1 MQCHEFVTHA
11 EQWMEGESSAAAK
24 SHLDSCSHCRSL
36 IADLTAIRSAAGE
49 LPSPEPPERI
59 WVSLRNQLAA
69 EGIIKEETMDVRTV
83 EPARAR
89 FGFFPSLR
97 PAVAAVYLT
106 AVLAV
111 VSLIAFRAINSSD
124 PAGVNIA
131 STQMMAMPASL
142 SADGDVSKLHEHNPA
157 VVDSY
162 KQNLQIV
169 DNFIAMCEKTVKDE
183 PRNEAAREYL
193 YNAYQQKAELLAMI
207 SERGAMGD

>member
-1 MQCHEFVTHA
+1 MQCHEFVLHA
-11 EQWMEGESSAAAK
+11 EQWMEGQTSAAAQ
-24 SHLDSCSHCRSL
+24 SHLDSCAHCRSL
-36 IADLTAIRSAAGE
+36 IADLHAIRSAAGE

-59 WVSLRNQLAA
+59 WVALRNQLAA
-69 EGIIKEETMDVRTV
+69 ESLIREETMDVRAV
-83 EPARAR
+83 AAPRAR

-97 PAVAAVYLT
+97 PAMAAAYLSVAL
-106 AVLAV
+106 
-111 VSLIAFRAINSSD
+111 LIAGYFAFRGPVGD
-124 PAGVNIA
+124 PGLNRAALLDYI
-131 STQMMAMPASL
+131 PASL
-142 SADGDVSKLHEHNPA
+142 SGVESGDLSKLHEHNPA

-183 PRNEAAREYL
+183 PRNETAREYL